1 MDCIEAR
8 RTQLGCVHS
17 SDNQPWFTHWEDVN
31 HDFTMYFF
39 DGSSTVKT
47 MQNKDGSTNA
57 RGCITPHSSQYPHH
71 GAASASPATFSD
83 AREYITVTP
92 QKQHYHGKG
101 STRLHPIHSKHCAK
115 LVHMHD
121 EGSTTL

>member
-47 MQNKDGSTNA
+47 MQNKGM
-57 RGCITPHSSQYPHH
+57 
-71 GAASASPATFSD
+71 
-83 AREYITVTP
+83 
-92 QKQHYHGKG
+92 
-101 STRLHPIHSKHCAK
+101 L
-115 LVHMHD
+115 
-121 EGSTTL
+121 STTGTFISEQMAAPMQEDALHHILPNTRIMERLCYALTLA